1 MVGKL
6 QVGECAIGGLA
17 WNALLAVPLRFRRL
31 RTQRRVRE
39 GPLWH
44 IQGGGRSR
52 VSVFSFVKVNGRGN
66 SGRSEEGSG
75 TACGSE
81 EQTQAN
87 AADRARGYE
96 KEGGQGLLNL
106 GGIISKLLRPKGMG
120 RVERRGVPS
129 SSKPLAPVGSPP
141 RPSSVST
148 HPAAVLVRNECVKL
162 THSSNISSGAE
173 WIPTATQRDRLGN

>member
-6 QVGECAIGGLA
+6 QIGECAIGGLA

-66 SGRSEEGSG
+66 SDRTEEGSG
-75 TACGSE
+75 KARWSK

-87 AADRARGYE
+87 GTYRASCYE
-96 KEGGQGLLNL
+96 KKEGESLEPKGSHPLA
-106 GGIISKLLRPKGMG
+106 KLLRPKGMVVVPKLLRPKG
-120 RVERRGVPS
+120 VREEANAEGSRRPPS
-129 SSKPLAPVGSPP
+129 P
-141 RPSSVST
+141 
-148 HPAAVLVRNECVKL
+148 C
-162 THSSNISSGAE
+162 
-173 WIPTATQRDRLGN
+173 